1 MTYSL
6 QIQNGML
13 NYHMLIMFQYILLQ
27 IWRKCI
33 NIVNENCLFG
43 KIVQCLYIL
52 HPKEIL

>member
-6 QIQNGML
+6 QIQNRMI

-27 IWRKCI
+27 MWRKCI
-33 NIVNENCLFG
+33 NIVSENCLFG

-52 HPKEIL
+52 HPEGIL